1 MGSQTCGQNQEGTK
15 VTHPHTRAYLAA
27 TAELQPSTGV
37 QAQNEQSTASQSSQE
52 SYQLTSSK
60 RKAKSSAATQATH

>member
-1 MGSQTCGQNQEGTK
+1 MGSQTCGQNKEGTK
-15 VTHPHTRAYLAA
+15 VTSPQIRAYLAA

-37 QAQNEQSTASQSSQE
+37 QAQNEQSAASQSSQE
-52 SYQLTSSK
+52 SDLMMRGK